1 MKDARI
7 CRYCGRD
14 LTSESAGPAADRLSA
29 HLANY
34 PQIADEEI
42 ASLLQGFQDPMAYK
56 RENALNQVASAKI
69 TNPVIVEAVQILATS
84 DHVESIRGIAT
95 RTLKVIAPEPEIIQ
109 NGIGGI
115 DE

>member
-1 MKDARI
+1 
-7 CRYCGRD
+7 
-14 LTSESAGPAADRLSA
+14 
-29 HLANY
+29 
-34 PQIADEEI
+34 
-42 ASLLQGFQDPMAYK
+42 MAYK